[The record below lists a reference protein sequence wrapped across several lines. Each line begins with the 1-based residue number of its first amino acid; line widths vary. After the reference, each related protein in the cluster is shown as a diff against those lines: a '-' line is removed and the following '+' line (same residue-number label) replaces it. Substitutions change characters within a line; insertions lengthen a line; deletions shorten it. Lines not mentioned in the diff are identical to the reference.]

1 MMSVGITARK
11 HPGSCPRGGL
21 ASLLSSVDLSSGA
34 STVDKLNGRHI
45 PRAKTAP
52 RPGEVARTKGRTL
65 NSYRLGALP
74 ILDRILKQMR
84 LEWFLRSF
92 LPPADR
98 RCRIAPAVGITLLLK
113 NVLLS
118 REPLYGVGEWAARH
132 APEALGFTE
141 NQLTSL
147 NDDRVG
153 RCLDRLFQSDITSMV
168 LALATHVVQEFQV
181 DLDELHNDSTTITF
195 HGAYADATQ
204 EEKRGERT
212 RMAITWGYNK
222 DHRPDLKQLL
232 YILTVSRDGAI
243 PLYFQVAS
251 GNVADDQT
259 HRATWD
265 LLCRLVGRPDFLYV
279 ADCKLATSE
288 NMAHI
293 RQHHGRFLTVLPR
306 TRKEDR
312 TFRDSLSSG
321 LVQWRH
327 IHDKRNDT
335 GEIVDRYSVCEPAL
349 LSVEGYR
356 LVWYHSTRKADQ
368 DACTR
373 NQQIQRAMTEL
384 GELRLRLSSPRTR
397 YRQRA
402 KVAEAVEGILTARGV
417 ESWIVTEIDER
428 TEEKYRQE
436 SRGRPNAET
445 RYVKEASTRFELEYR
460 IDNATVAV
468 EACGDGVFPL
478 ITNDTALTEQE
489 LLLAYKGQP
498 SLEKRFTHLKTD
510 FEVAPV
516 FLKEASRI
524 QAFLCVYF
532 LALLTE
538 SLLERE
544 LRRAM
549 DRRAIASMPL
559 YPEGRK
565 CGRPT
570 ARRVIDLFEDVQ
582 RHSLRVGKQSPMVF
596 TTQLSKLQRQ
606 VLTLLGMRHV
616 YEA

>member
-204 EEKRGERT
+204 EEKRCERT

>member
-1 MMSVGITARK
+1 
-11 HPGSCPRGGL
+11 
-21 ASLLSSVDLSSGA
+21 
-34 STVDKLNGRHI
+34 VDKPKGRHV
-45 PRAKTAP
+45 PRSKTAP
-52 RPGEVARTKGRTL
+52 RPGEIARTKGRIL
-65 NSYRLGALP
+65 NSYRIGALP
-74 ILDRILKQMR
+74 ILDRILKKMR
-84 LEWFLRSF
+84 LEEFLRSY

-98 RCRIAPAVGITLLLK
+98 RCRIAPTVGITLLLK
-113 NVLLS
+113 NVLLC

-132 APEALGFTE
+132 APEALGFAE
-141 NQLTSL
+141 NQLPSL

-168 LALATHVVQEFQV
+168 LALATHVVREFQV

-195 HGAYADATQ
+195 HGAYADATK

-212 RMAITWGYNK
+212 RMAITWGFNK

-265 LLCRLVGRPDFLYV
+265 LLCRLIGRCNFLYV

-293 RQHHGRFLTVLPR
+293 HQHQGRFLTVLPR
-306 TRKEDR
+306 TRNEDR
-312 TFRDSLSSG
+312 TFRDSLSKG
-321 LVQWRH
+321 VVQWRH
-327 IHDKRNDT
+327 IHNKRNDQ
-335 GEIVDRYSVCEPAL
+335 GEIVDRYSVCEPAM

-356 LVWYHSTRKADQ
+356 LAWYHSTRKADQ
-368 DACTR
+368 DACAR
-373 NQQIQRAMTEL
+373 QQQVQRAMTEL
-384 GELRLRLSSPRTR
+384 GELRLKLSSPRTR

-402 KVAEAVEGILTARGV
+402 KVAEAVEEILKARGV
-417 ESWIVTEIDER
+417 ECWIVTEIKER

-436 SRGRPNAET
+436 RRGRPGAET

-460 IDNATVAV
+460 IDHVVLAA
-468 EACGDGVFPL
+468 ESCCDGVFPL
-478 ITNDTALTEQE
+478 ITNDTSLTELE

-524 QAFLCVYF
+524 QALLCVYF

-549 DRRAIASMPL
+549 DRNALASLPL

-582 RHSLRVGKQSPMVF
+582 RHSLRVGKQPPMVF

-606 VLTLLGMRHV
+606 VLRLLGMRQV